1 MQILTLGSGKGG
13 VGKSL
18 IATNLSIA
26 LSQAGKNVVL
36 VDLDLGGS
44 NIHTILGF
52 RSVAQGIGTYLN
64 NSKLPFENIVLQT
77 PYNGLRFIP
86 GDAEIPGLANIK
98 SYQKKKLI
106 RKIFSLEAD
115 IVIID
120 LGAGTSY
127 NILDFFLISSTG
139 LIVATPSLISILN
152 AYLFLKNSVF
162 RLMYSLFPK
171 DSASYKHLEEMR
183 REGSTLQKA
192 YIPHILEWVKKEEPV
207 IHHNFQE
214 RLKNFRP
221 RLILNMLEDPK
232 DDEKSKKLRR
242 SVQEYLGLNLEHL
255 GIIYRDDFQ
264 SIALNSRLPII
275 KYKPGSV
282 LSQAIYRISDK
293 LIQSE
298 IEEVENKGFLELA
311 DREESYQTATM
322 EAETDFQTKLYNLE
336 DLLHTGTLTTG
347 DLVETIKSQHFEL
360 SQLKK
365 ENQLL
370 KTRLVRAIKQGY
382 KP

>member
-18 IATNLSIA
+18 IAANLSIA
-26 LSQAGKNVVL
+26 LAQAGKNVVL

-44 NIHTILGF
+44 NVHTILGF
-52 RSVAQGIGTYLN
+52 RSLAEGIGTYLSN
-64 NSKLPFENIVLQT
+64 TKLPFENIVLPT
-77 PYNGLRFIP
+77 PYGGLRFIP

-98 SYQKKKLI
+98 SFQKKKLM
-106 RKIFSLEAD
+106 RKIFSLKAD
-115 IVIID
+115 FVIID

-127 NILDFFLISSTG
+127 NILDFFLMSSAG

-183 REGSTLQKA
+183 REGSTLQKI
-192 YIPHILEWVKKEEPV
+192 YIPHILEWVKQMEPA
-207 IHHNFQE
+207 IHRDFQD
-214 RLKNFRP
+214 RISRFRP

-242 SVQEYLGLNLEHL
+242 SVQEYLGLTMEHL
-255 GIIYRDDFQ
+255 GVIYRDDLQ
-264 SIALNSRLPII
+264 SIALNARLPII
-275 KYKPGSV
+275 KYKPSSV

-298 IEEVENKGFLELA
+298 IEEEGFIDIA
-311 DREESYQTATM
+311 DAEESFQTAAL
-322 EAETDFQTKLYNLE
+322 EAESDFQAKLYNLE
-336 DLLHTGTLTTG
+336 ELLHTGTLTTG

-370 KTRLVRAIKQGY
+370 KTKLARAIKQGY

>member
-18 IATNLSIA
+18 IAANLSIA
-26 LSQAGKNVVL
+26 LAQAGKNVVL

-44 NIHTILGF
+44 NVHTILGF
-52 RSVAQGIGTYLN
+52 RSLAEGIGTYLSN
-64 NSKLPFENIVLQT
+64 TKLPFENIVLPT
-77 PYNGLRFIP
+77 PYSGLRFIP

-98 SYQKKKLI
+98 SFQKKKLM
-106 RKIFSLEAD
+106 RKIFSLKAD
-115 IVIID
+115 FVIID

-127 NILDFFLISSTG
+127 NILDFFLMSSAG

-183 REGSTLQKA
+183 REGSTLQKI
-192 YIPHILEWVKKEEPV
+192 YIPHILEWVKQMEPA
-207 IHHNFQE
+207 IHRDFQD
-214 RLKNFRP
+214 RISRFRP

-242 SVQEYLGLNLEHL
+242 SVQEYLGLTMEHL
-255 GIIYRDDFQ
+255 GVIYRDDLQ
-264 SIALNSRLPII
+264 SIALNARLPII
-275 KYKPGSV
+275 KYKPSSV

-298 IEEVENKGFLELA
+298 IEEEGFIDIA
-311 DREESYQTATM
+311 DAEESFQTAAL
-322 EAETDFQTKLYNLE
+322 EAESDFQAKLYNLE
-336 DLLHTGTLTTG
+336 ELLHTGTLTTG

-370 KTRLVRAIKQGY
+370 KTKLVQAIKQGY

>member
-18 IATNLSIA
+18 IAANLSIA
-26 LSQAGKNVVL
+26 IAQAGKNVVL

-44 NIHTILGF
+44 NVHTILGF
-52 RSVAQGIGTYLN
+52 RSLAEGIGTYLSN
-64 NSKLPFENIVLQT
+64 TKLPFENIVLPT
-77 PYNGLRFIP
+77 PYSGLRFIP

-98 SYQKKKLI
+98 SFQKKKLM
-106 RKIFSLEAD
+106 RKIFSLKAD
-115 IVIID
+115 FVIID

-127 NILDFFLISSTG
+127 NILDFFLMSSAG

-183 REGSTLQKA
+183 REGSTLQKI
-192 YIPHILEWVKKEEPV
+192 YIPHILEWVKQMEPA
-207 IHHNFQE
+207 IHRDFQD
-214 RLKNFRP
+214 RISRFRP

-242 SVQEYLGLNLEHL
+242 SVQEYLGLTMEHL
-255 GIIYRDDFQ
+255 GVIYRDDLQ
-264 SIALNSRLPII
+264 SIALNARLPII
-275 KYKPGSV
+275 KYKPSSV

-298 IEEVENKGFLELA
+298 IEEEGFIDIA
-311 DREESYQTATM
+311 DAEESFQTAAL
-322 EAETDFQTKLYNLE
+322 EAESDFQAKLYNLE
-336 DLLHTGTLTTG
+336 ELLHTGTLTTG

-370 KTRLVRAIKQGY
+370 KTKLVQAIKQGY

>member
-1 MQILTLGSGKGG
+1 MQILTLASGKGG

-26 LSQAGKNVVL
+26 LAQAGKNVVL

-52 RSVAQGIGTYLN
+52 RSVAEGIGTYLSN
-64 NSKLPFENIVLQT
+64 TKLPFENIVLPT
-77 PYNGLRFIP
+77 PYSGLRFIP
-86 GDAEIPGLANIK
+86 GDTEIPGLANIK
-98 SYQKKKLI
+98 TLQKKKLM
-106 RKIFSLEAD
+106 RKILSLEAD
-115 IVIID
+115 FVIID

-127 NILDFFLISSTG
+127 NILDFFLMSGTG
-139 LIVATPSLISILN
+139 LIIATPSLISILN

-171 DSASYKHLEEMR
+171 NSSSYKHLEELR
-183 REGSTLQKA
+183 REGNTLQKI
-192 YIPHILEWVKKEEPV
+192 YIPHILEWVKQMEPA
-207 IHHNFQE
+207 IHRDFQE
-214 RLKNFRP
+214 RISRFHP

-242 SVQEYLGLNLEHL
+242 SVQEYLGLTLEHL
-255 GIIYRDDFQ
+255 GVIYRDDLQ
-264 SIALNSRLPII
+264 SIALSARLPII
-275 KYKPGSV
+275 KYKPSSV

-298 IEEVENKGFLELA
+298 IEEEGFIELTGV
-311 DREESYQTATM
+311 EESFQTAAL
-322 EAETDFQTKLYNLE
+322 EAESDFQAKLYNLE
-336 DLLHTGTLTTG
+336 ELLHTGTLTTG

-370 KTRLVRAIKQGY
+370 KTKLVRAIKQGY

>member
-18 IATNLSIA
+18 IAANLSIA
-26 LSQAGKNVVL
+26 LAQAGKNVVL

-44 NIHTILGF
+44 NVHTILGF
-52 RSVAQGIGTYLN
+52 RSLAEGIGTYLSN
-64 NSKLPFENIVLQT
+64 TKLPFENIVLPT
-77 PYNGLRFIP
+77 PYSGLRFIP

-98 SYQKKKLI
+98 SFQKKKLM
-106 RKIFSLEAD
+106 RKIFSLKAD
-115 IVIID
+115 FVIID

-127 NILDFFLISSTG
+127 NILDFFLMSSAG

-183 REGSTLQKA
+183 REGSTLQKI
-192 YIPHILEWVKKEEPV
+192 YIPHILEWVKQMEPA
-207 IHHNFQE
+207 IHRDFQD
-214 RLKNFRP
+214 RISRFRP

-242 SVQEYLGLNLEHL
+242 SVQEYLGLTMEHL
-255 GIIYRDDFQ
+255 GVIYRDDLQ
-264 SIALNSRLPII
+264 SIALNARLPII
-275 KYKPGSV
+275 KYKPSSV

-298 IEEVENKGFLELA
+298 IEEEGFIDIPDA
-311 DREESYQTATM
+311 EESFQTAAL
-322 EAETDFQTKLYNLE
+322 EAESDFQAKLYNLE
-336 DLLHTGTLTTG
+336 ELLHTGTLTTG

-370 KTRLVRAIKQGY
+370 KTKLVQAIKQGY

>member
-18 IATNLSIA
+18 IAANLSIA
-26 LSQAGKNVVL
+26 LAQAGKNVVL

-44 NIHTILGF
+44 NVHTILGF
-52 RSVAQGIGTYLN
+52 RSVAEGIGTYLSN
-64 NSKLPFENIVLQT
+64 TKLPFENIVLPT
-77 PYNGLRFIP
+77 PYSGLRFIP

-98 SYQKKKLI
+98 SFQKKKLM
-106 RKIFSLEAD
+106 RKIFSLKAD
-115 IVIID
+115 FVIID

-127 NILDFFLISSTG
+127 NILDFFLMSSTG

-183 REGSTLQKA
+183 REGSTLQKI
-192 YIPHILEWVKKEEPV
+192 YIPHILEWVKQMEPA
-207 IHHNFQE
+207 IHRDFQD
-214 RLKNFRP
+214 RISRFRP

-242 SVQEYLGLNLEHL
+242 SVQEYLGLTMEHL
-255 GIIYRDDFQ
+255 GVIYRDDLQ
-264 SIALNSRLPII
+264 SIALNARLPII
-275 KYKPGSV
+275 KYKPSSV

-298 IEEVENKGFLELA
+298 IEEEGFIDIA
-311 DREESYQTATM
+311 DAEESFQTAAL
-322 EAETDFQTKLYNLE
+322 EAESDFQAKLYNLE
-336 DLLHTGTLTTG
+336 ELLHTGTLTTG

-370 KTRLVRAIKQGY
+370 KTKLVRAIKQGY

>member
-18 IATNLSIA
+18 IAANLSIA
-26 LSQAGKNVVL
+26 IAQAGKNVVL

-44 NIHTILGF
+44 NVHTILGF
-52 RSVAQGIGTYLN
+52 RSLAEGIGTYLSN
-64 NSKLPFENIVLQT
+64 TKLPFENIVLPT
-77 PYNGLRFIP
+77 PYSGLRFIP

-98 SYQKKKLI
+98 SFQKKKLM
-106 RKIFSLEAD
+106 RKIFSLKAD
-115 IVIID
+115 FVIID

-127 NILDFFLISSTG
+127 NILDFFLMSSAG

-183 REGSTLQKA
+183 REGSTLQKI
-192 YIPHILEWVKKEEPV
+192 YIPHILEWVKQMEPA
-207 IHHNFQE
+207 IHRDFQD
-214 RLKNFRP
+214 RISRFRP

-242 SVQEYLGLNLEHL
+242 SVQEYLGLTMEHL
-255 GIIYRDDFQ
+255 GVIYRDDLQ

-275 KYKPGSV
+275 KYKPSSV

-298 IEEVENKGFLELA
+298 IEEEGFIDIA
-311 DREESYQTATM
+311 DAEESFQTAAL
-322 EAETDFQTKLYNLE
+322 EAESDFQAKLYNLE
-336 DLLHTGTLTTG
+336 ELLHTGTLTTG

-370 KTRLVRAIKQGY
+370 KTKLARAIKQGY